1 MFVILNFF
9 IVCYVCDSELFIVGY
24 VCDSELFIVG
34 YVCDSELFIVGYGH
48 SDKEHVEDK
57 AKFLEDL
64 IKVVNFTAPVIISPS
79 MSGSFALPYL
89 LSDPKTADKKS
100 HGFIPVA
107 PVDINKYTDKYKD
120 LQVNH
125 ITHVL
130 ADTNVIFYFV
140 FFLQLTK
147 FKGER
152 LNF

>member
-1 MFVILNFF
+1 MA
-9 IVCYVCDSELFIVGY
+9 ELFIVR
-24 VCDSELFIVG
+24 
-34 YVCDSELFIVGYGH
+34 YGH

-130 ADTNVIFYFV
+130 ADTNDNK
-140 FFLQLTK
+140 K
-147 FKGER
+147 FRITNITYNKKFR
-152 LNF
+152 ITNITYNKKVQNHKHNVQ